1 MQGIC
6 NGWITFAF
14 PMLREAPRR
23 VRVEG
28 DVFLRGPVAG
38 FARDANLAKLRVQ
51 FGVVLR
57 LRLRL
62 AGGRVA
68 LNAVGVPELDRRGSS
83 RVHQKRVVARDP
95 ALLLKEKR
103 ERQAELQV

>member
-1 MQGIC
+1 QWIY

-23 VRVEG
+23 ICVERHM
-28 DVFLRGPVAG
+28 FLGRSVAG
-38 FARDANLAKLRVQ
+38 FAGDADLAELRVQ

-62 AGGRVA
+62 TGGRMT

-83 RVHQKRVVARDP
+83 RVHQKRVIARHP
-95 ALLLKEKR
+95 ALLLKE
-103 ERQAELQV
+103 